1 VLGDSS
7 TAEHS
12 THSSSRE
19 LYASI
24 QVLPPE
30 VVERIAAGEVVER
43 PVSVVRELVDNA
55 LDAGAADIRVDIRGG
70 GLRSIRVSDDGTGM
84 QADQVDLALR
94 HHATSKIRDVADLL
108 DISSLGFRG
117 EALPSIAAVS
127 EMTVLTA
134 ARDAAAVHIELRYGE
149 QVARQFSSRPGGTT
163 VTVRNLFAN
172 TPPRLK
178 FVTNARA
185 ESAQIGHLLRR
196 YALAHP
202 TVRFHL
208 VLDGHPSF
216 HTSGLGLEQALGEVL
231 GATLAAAMAPLG
243 PARAGDAEWTGFVT
257 GSHATRSSRHHV
269 TLLVNHRCVQSRA
282 LLAAFEDGYRHLLPR
297 GRHPVALLSL
307 QVPRHQ
313 VDVNVHP
320 SKAEVKVEDEGTI
333 GSALRESVRTLLGRS
348 VGVPGRN
355 VSFAF
360 GAEQAELPRMVAES
374 GPEWSVASGQR
385 LREMKVAG
393 QVHGSLIVIED
404 AQGVYLVDQHRAHE
418 RAIYELLVRRHGEGR
433 GGQLLL
439 EPLHIELTSRQVERL
454 EPRLPELAALGFGC
468 EWFGGR
474 SFLIRSVPV
483 IPETA
488 DLGLVVDDLLD
499 MATED
504 GSDWQHRLL
513 TSLACRSATRR
524 GKPLTPAQGKELINL
539 LADTAS
545 PAVCPHGSP
554 VILQF
559 SDHFL
564 RRQFH
569 W

>member
-1 VLGDSS
+1 VS
-7 TAEHS
+7 AES
-12 THSSSRE
+12 IMAERGGLPSE
-19 LYASI
+19 ASLRPAI
-24 QVLPPE
+24 QILPPD

-55 LDAGAADIRVDIRGG
+55 LDAGAREIRVDIRGG
-70 GLRSIRVSDDGTGM
+70 GLRSIRVSDDGTGV

-94 HHATSKIRDVADLL
+94 HHATSKIRDVRDLL

-127 EMTVLTA
+127 EMTILTA
-134 ARDAAAVHIELRYGE
+134 VQDSTAVQIELRFGE
-149 QVARQFSSRPGGTT
+149 QVGRHFKSRPGGTT
-163 VTVRNLFAN
+163 ITVRNLFAN

-185 ESAQIGHLLRR
+185 ESSQISQVVRR
-196 YALAHP
+196 YALANP
-202 TVRFHL
+202 SVRFHL

-216 HTSGLGLEQALGEVL
+216 HTSGRGIEQVLGEVL
-231 GATLAAAMAPLG
+231 GAALAAAMVPFG
-243 PARAGDAEWTGFVT
+243 PTNAGEAEWSGFVS
-257 GSHATRSSRHHV
+257 GIQGTRSSRHHV
-269 TLLVNHRCVQSRA
+269 TLLVNRRCVQSRA

-307 QVPRHQ
+307 RVPQHR

-320 SKAEVKVEDEGTI
+320 SKAEVRIEDEKTI
-333 GSALRESVRTLLGRS
+333 AVALRESVHVVLGRTIAS
-348 VGVPGRN
+348 PVGGRP
-355 VSFAF
+355 FAL
-360 GAEQAELPRMVAES
+360 GMEQAELPRIVAES
-374 GPEWSVASGQR
+374 GPDWNLASEQW
-385 LREMKVAG
+385 LRSMQVIG
-393 QVHGSLIVIED
+393 QVHGALIVVENTH
-404 AQGVYLVDQHRAHE
+404 GLYLVDQHRAHE
-418 RAIYELLVRRHGEGR
+418 RAIFELLVRRHTEGR
-433 GGQLLL
+433 AGQLLL
-439 EPLHIELTSRQVERL
+439 EPLQIELTSRQIGRL
-454 EPRLPELAALGFGC
+454 EPRLPELAALGFAC

-483 IPETA
+483 IPETN
-488 DLGLVVDDLLD
+488 DLELVVEDLLD

-513 TSLACRSATRR
+513 TSIACRSATRR
-524 GKPLTPAQGKELINL
+524 GKPLTQAQCAELINL

-559 SDHFL
+559 SDRFL
-564 RRQFH
+564 HRQFH

>member
-1 VLGDSS
+1 
-7 TAEHS
+7 
-12 THSSSRE
+12 
-19 LYASI
+19 
-24 QVLPPE
+24 VLPPD

-55 LDAGAADIRVDIRGG
+55 LDGGAREIRVDVRGG
-70 GLRSIRVSDDGTGM
+70 GLRTIRVSDDGTGV

-94 HHATSKIRDVADLL
+94 HHATSKIRNVADLL
-108 DISSLGFRG
+108 EISSLGFRG

-127 EMTVLTA
+127 EMTILTA
-134 ARDAAAVHIELRYGE
+134 AQDAAAVQIELRFGE
-149 QVARQFSSRPGGTT
+149 QIERRFSARPRGTT
-163 VTVRNLFAN
+163 ITVRNLFAN

-185 ESAQIGHLLRR
+185 ESSQISHMLRR

-202 TVRFHL
+202 SVRFHL

-216 HTSGLGLEQALGEVL
+216 HTSGMGLEKTLGEVL
-231 GATLAAAMAPLG
+231 GAALAAAMVPLG
-243 PARAGDAEWTGFVT
+243 PNIVGDAMLTGFVT
-257 GSHATRSSRHHV
+257 RSHATRSSRHHV
-269 TLLVNHRCVQSRA
+269 TLLVNSRCVQSRA

-307 QVPRHQ
+307 DVPQHH

-320 SKAEVKVEDEGTI
+320 SKAEVRIEDEAAI
-333 GSALRESVRTLLGRS
+333 GNALRESVRMQLGRS
-348 VGVPGRN
+348 VQAPAADVN
-355 VSFAF
+355 FAF
-360 GAEQAELPRMVAES
+360 GVQQAQLPRMVAEQ
-374 GPEWSVASGQR
+374 GPEWDVASGQR
-385 LREMKVAG
+385 LRDMKVTG

-404 AQGVYLVDQHRAHE
+404 AHCIYLVDQHRAHE

-439 EPLHIELTSRQVERL
+439 EPLHIEMTGRQVERL
-454 EPRLPELAALGFGC
+454 EPRLPELAALGFVC

-483 IPETA
+483 IPETT
-488 DLGLVVDDLLD
+488 DLELVVEDLLD
-499 MATED
+499 MAMED

-513 TSLACRSATRR
+513 TSIACRSATRR
-524 GKPLTPAQGKELINL
+524 GKALSPVQCGELINL

-554 VILQF
+554 VMLEF
-559 SDHFL
+559 TDHFL
-564 RRQFH
+564 HRQFH

>member
-1 VLGDSS
+1 VPGDSP
-7 TAEHS
+7 AVERGVRLL
-12 THSSSRE
+12 SRG
-19 LYASI
+19 I
-24 QVLPPE
+24 QVLPPD

-43 PVSVVRELVDNA
+43 PMSVVRELVDNA
-55 LDAGAADIRVDIRGG
+55 LDAGAREIRVDIRGG
-70 GLRSIRVSDDGTGM
+70 GLRSIRVSDDGTGVA
-84 QADQVDLALR
+84 ADQVDLALR

-134 ARDAAAVHIELRYGE
+134 AQDATAVQIELRYGE
-149 QVARQFSSRPGGTT
+149 QMTRQFSSRPRGTT
-163 VTVRNLFAN
+163 ITVRNLFAN

-185 ESAQIGHLLRR
+185 ESAQISHVLRR

-202 TVRFHL
+202 LVRFHL

-216 HTSGLGLEQALGEVL
+216 HTSGLGLEQTLGEVL
-231 GATLAAAMAPLG
+231 GAALAAAMVPLG
-243 PARAGDAEWTGFVT
+243 PARVGEAEWTGFVT
-257 GSHATRSSRHHV
+257 ASHATRSSRHHV
-269 TLLVNHRCVQSRA
+269 TLLVNDRCVQSRA

-307 QVPRHQ
+307 EVPQHR

-320 SKAEVKVEDEGTI
+320 SKAEVQVEDESEL
-333 GSALRESVRTLLGRS
+333 GSALRETVRALLGRS
-348 VGVPGRN
+348 VGAPAGTIN
-355 VSFAF
+355 FAF
-360 GAEQAELPRMVAES
+360 GAEQPELPRMVAES
-374 GPEWSVASGQR
+374 RPEWQVETGQR
-385 LREMKVAG
+385 LRDMKVTG
-393 QVHGSLIVIED
+393 QVRGALIVIED
-404 AQGVYLVDQHRAHE
+404 MHGIYLVDQHRAHE
-418 RAIYELLVRRHGEGR
+418 RAIYELLIRRHGEGR
-433 GGQLLL
+433 AGQLLL

-454 EPRLPELAALGFGC
+454 EPRLPELAALGFVC

-483 IPETA
+483 IPETN
-488 DLGLVVDDLLD
+488 DLGLVVEDLLD
-499 MATED
+499 MATDDE
-504 GSDWQHRLL
+504 SDWQHRLL
-513 TSLACRSATRR
+513 TSIACRSATRR
-524 GKPLTPAQGKELINL
+524 GKPLTPTQCGELITL

-559 SDHFL
+559 SEQFL
-564 RRQFH
+564 ERQFH